1 MNKSDTSPA
10 VSSQDDDVLIKVQN
24 VGKLF
29 CRNLKTSL
37 MYGARDG
44 LGDLI
49 PGIGRKYDSSG
60 DPILR
65 KGEFWANKGVSFELK
80 RGECIG
86 LIGHNGAG
94 KTTLLKMLNGLIKP
108 DFGRIEMRGRVGALI
123 ALGAGF
129 SPILTGRE
137 NVYVAGSVLGLS
149 KKEIDEKYDSIV
161 EFAELEEFMES
172 PVQNYSS
179 GMQVRLGF
187 AVASAMKPDVLLLD
201 EVLAVGDV
209 GFQAKC
215 FNTLAQL
222 REQGVPFILVSHNM
236 HQIARYCDTVLYLEK
251 GEEKFYGNAE
261 EGIHQFLS
269 DMSETNATV
278 LGPDWSQINGS
289 GKIVI
294 TGAHFSDL
302 DGNSIDQIEVGSSVR
317 FGIDFECRE
326 EIDQNVVLEFSIR
339 SQGNLVFQYS
349 TRRIEGALVCL
360 PNRGSIH
367 TVLSAIPA
375 NFDTLD
381 FYFTLMNGSTNEIYD
396 WKRDFRLKVKR
407 NSTQQGLLNLTCD
420 LSVSSQ

>member
-1 MNKSDTSPA
+1 MENSENSE
-10 VSSQDDDVLIKVQN
+10 VLVRVEN

-29 CRNLKTSL
+29 CRDLKKSL
-37 MYGARDG
+37 LYGARDG

-49 PGIGRKYDSSG
+49 PGVGRKYDSSG

-65 KGEFWANKGVSFELK
+65 KGEFWANRGVSFEIK

-94 KTTLLKMLNGLIKP
+94 KTTLLKMLNGLIQP

-209 GFQAKC
+209 AFQAKC
-215 FNTLAQL
+215 FNMLARL

-251 GEEKFYGNAE
+251 GEEKFFGGAE
-261 EGIHQFLS
+261 EGIHRFLC
-269 DMSETNATV
+269 DMSETSASV

-294 TGAHFSDL
+294 TGARFSDL

-317 FGIDFECRE
+317 FEIDFECRE
-326 EIDQNVVLEFSIR
+326 KIDQNVVLEFSVR

-349 TRRIEGALVCL
+349 TRTVEGALDCL

-367 TVLSAIPA
+367 ATISAILA

-407 NSTQQGLLNLTCD
+407 YSNQQGLLNLNCD
-420 LSVSSQ
+420 LSVSSK